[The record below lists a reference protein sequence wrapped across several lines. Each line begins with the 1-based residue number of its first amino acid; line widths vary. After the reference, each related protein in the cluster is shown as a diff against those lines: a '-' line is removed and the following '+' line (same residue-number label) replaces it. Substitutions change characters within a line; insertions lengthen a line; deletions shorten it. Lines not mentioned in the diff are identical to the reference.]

1 MNIINYLLNLRQE
14 LKNLYKRTDV
24 YLLPVLKFLLGF
36 AVFYFINA
44 NTGYMDVLNSI
55 FVVIILSLVC
65 AIIPLGGTVV
75 IGMALIVM
83 HSFGIGVEI
92 GFFALCLYLILIILF
107 LRFVPHDS
115 IAILLTPLAFAINI
129 PCVIPVGLGI
139 TKKASAALTSVCSV
153 ISYFYIRQMPMAA
166 ELKQAG
172 ELSGL
177 EQLKEL
183 MNMMTGNSELL
194 LYIITF
200 TVVTLVVYL
209 IRKLLTVYGWLT
221 SILAGT
227 GLYIFL
233 IGLGSVF
240 LDLDIDF
247 IMLIAGGAGAA
258 AVALVISF
266 FLFSVNY
273 KGSRYLQ
280 FEDDDYYYYVKA
292 IPKNKPVNYEDEET
306 DEAIDYFDTED
317 RSDIKSG
324 SQDR

>member
-1 MNIINYLLNLRQE
+1 M
-14 LKNLYKRTDV
+14 
-24 YLLPVLKFLLGF
+24 YLLPALKFLLGF
-36 AVFYFINA
+36 VVFYYINSSI
-44 NTGYMDVLNSI
+44 GYMEMLNSM
-55 FVVIILSLVC
+55 FVVIILSLVS

-75 IGMALIVM
+75 IGMALIVL

-92 GFFALCLYLILIILF
+92 GFFALCLYLVLIILF

-115 IAILLTPLAFAINI
+115 IAMLLTPLAFFLNI
-129 PCVIPVGLGI
+129 PSVIPISLGM
-139 TKKASAALTSVCSV
+139 TRKASAALTSVCSV
-153 ISYFYIRQMPMAA
+153 ISYFYIRQMPTIVQIK
-166 ELKQAG
+166 EAG

-200 TVVTLVVYL
+200 TVVTLIVYL
-209 IRKLLTVYGWLT
+209 IRKLLTVFGWLT
-221 SILAGT
+221 SILVGT
-227 GLYIFL
+227 GVFILL

-240 LDLDIDF
+240 LEFEVDILNLV
-247 IMLIAGGAGAA
+247 IGCVVSA
-258 AVALVISF
+258 AVSLIIAF

-292 IPKNKPVNYEDEET
+292 IPKNKPVNYEEEP
-306 DEAIDYFDTED
+306 DEAEEYFNTED
-317 RSDIKSG
+317 AGEIR
-324 SQDR
+324 